1 MDRKH
6 FKQRVVGILVL
17 VALGVIV
24 IPFLLDMHPGKEWW
38 GSGNIPKKPDNGFVT
53 RVLPLNNWAKQAQSE
68 LAQGKKQID
77 TISPHTP
84 TESDAK
90 QPQPSTPQET
100 AQTSAITPSP
110 AQAAGTGNAA
120 ALADTSPIAK
130 SKNVEGWVV
139 QLGSFSSQKNADE
152 LSGKLRKQAYQVFV
166 DEITQDGKTIYRV
179 RIGPQRQRADAERIR
194 DKLVHELQLKP
205 IVLHVP

>member
-1 MDRKH
+1 MERKH

-120 ALADTSPIAK
+120 TVVDAPPIAK
-130 SKNVEGWVV
+130 SENMEGWVV